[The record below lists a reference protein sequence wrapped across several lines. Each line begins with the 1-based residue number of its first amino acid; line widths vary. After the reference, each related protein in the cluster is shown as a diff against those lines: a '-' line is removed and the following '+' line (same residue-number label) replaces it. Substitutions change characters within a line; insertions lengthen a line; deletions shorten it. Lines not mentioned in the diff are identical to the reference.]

1 MTAMSAMTAAGL
13 YVGLN
18 LLILLV
24 LGVMVM
30 RQRQATKIGVGD
42 GGQEKLI
49 LAVRAHANGTEWT
62 PAALI
67 GLVAAA
73 ALGAPVIAIHVLG
86 AMLTAGR
93 ILHGWGL
100 SGSAGTSPG
109 RMAGTLLTLI
119 VYIALGAGLAVHALI

>member
-1 MTAMSAMTAAGL
+1 MTAMTAAGL

-24 LGVMVM
+24 LGLLVMARRNKSQVG
-30 RQRQATKIGVGD
+30 IGD
-42 GGQEKLI
+42 GGDAGLI
-49 LAVRAHANGTEWT
+49 RASRAHANGSEWT

-86 AMLTAGR
+86 GMLTVGR
-93 ILHGWGL
+93 VLHGWGL
-100 SGSAGTSPG
+100 SRNSG
-109 RMAGTLLTLI
+109 RSFGRVLGALLTLI
-119 VYIALGAGLAVHALI
+119 VYIVLGAGLAVHALI

>member
-1 MTAMSAMTAAGL
+1 MTAMSAAGL

-30 RQRQATKIGVGD
+30 VRRNKAQVGIGD
-42 GGQEKLI
+42 GGDATLI
-49 LAVRAHANGTEWT
+49 RASRAHGNGAEWT

-86 AMLTAGR
+86 AMLTIGR
-93 ILHGWGL
+93 ILHGFGL
-100 SGSAGTSPG
+100 SRSSG
-109 RMAGTLLTLI
+109 RSIGRVLGALLTLI
-119 VYIALGAGLAVHALI
+119 VYIVLGAGLAVHALV